1 MTNYLGNETW
11 SIEKSCAC
19 YILVHSSDP
28 CCLLC
33 KAFIMNFLP
42 LEVCTYGSPFKNNG
56 ERNVTMISIFY
67 GDLIQSHQ
75 ALKVQMENTTTV
87 KFQGTLHPNDGRN
100 LLVFFSV

>member
-1 MTNYLGNETW
+1 
-11 SIEKSCAC
+11 
-19 YILVHSSDP
+19 
-28 CCLLC
+28 
-33 KAFIMNFLP
+33 MNFLP